1 MPNSCPSGRLFDAR
15 KGSGVSGTNNH
26 RRQEKQMSERW
37 LVQDIETIPES
48 EVASDWKPTEEEIR
62 KANGDPF
69 PPLWADKV
77 LTIGVVVLDERLI
90 VKKTGCCAG
99 GLSSGATEKAMVERW
114 SDIASGRFFRKE
126 DSLNTV
132 QPLKLVD
139 FNGARFDVPVL
150 TYRAFH
156 YGIDL
161 GWYFGRIPDNRGEIS
176 SFSKTYRD
184 RYHGEHHDLAELFT
198 NFGRFNR
205 PHLKTLAK
213 LMGLP
218 GKTGMD
224 GSQTYQAFKDGK
236 FKEIDSYCMEDVY
249 QTAWIFMRYLL
260 MAGKI
265 GLETYQVAA
274 SSLLDVVRQK
284 NEHVEFFD
292 KIDVPA
298 LLLQ

>member
-1 MPNSCPSGRLFDAR
+1 
-15 KGSGVSGTNNH
+15 
-26 RRQEKQMSERW
+26 MSMRW

-48 EVASDWKPTEEEIR
+48 EVASDWKPTEEETR

-77 LTIGVVVLDERLI
+77 LTIGAVVLDDRMI
-90 VKKTGCCAG
+90 VQKSGCCGG
-99 GLSSGATEKAMVERW
+99 GLASGATEKWMIERW
-114 SDIASGRFFRKE
+114 SDIASARFFRRE
-126 DSLNTV
+126 DSLVT
-132 QPLKLVD
+132 PPTLKLVD
-139 FNGARFDVPVL
+139 FNGASFDVPVI

-176 SFSKTYRD
+176 SFSKSYRD

-224 GSQTYQAFKDGK
+224 GSQTYQAFRDGK
-236 FKEIDSYCMEDVY
+236 YKEIDTYCMEDVY
-249 QTAWIFMRYLL
+249 QTAWIFMRYRL
-260 MAGKI
+260 MAGQV
-265 GLETYQVAA
+265 GPESYQVAA
-274 SSLLDVVRQK
+274 LALLDWVQK
-284 NEHVEFFD
+284 KEEHAEFFSR
-292 KIDVPA
+292 IDRAA
-298 LLLQ
+298 LLLE